1 MRWWRARAL
10 RLSSS
15 KMPGF
20 DRIGDDEVSVR
31 KNGVAVVS
39 ASCLGFIGILL
50 GASLVVTFPTLM
62 RQFAVPLAVVQWLSA
77 GYYLAATITMS
88 TTAYLMKRMALRRL
102 FLMAGVL
109 FIPGC
114 LLSAVAPSFSVLLVG
129 GLLCAVATGLATP
142 LMYQV
147 VFAVIPQTE
156 FGKYNGIVTMI
167 KSFGPAFG
175 PAYGG
180 LLAYW
185 LSWRVLFLGV
195 LPLLALA
202 LVAGMRTFP
211 ATRPVVKETAKFNWG
226 GLLFFGGLLVTVSLA
241 INQVGAHYHHLTIA
255 GMFLL
260 AAVVCGGLLTV
271 NLRHSSRHYLNFGL
285 LKRPVVALRAACFF
299 GLQFVNLS
307 LVFVVPLYAE
317 VVLHYNSLVAGFLL
331 LPGAVLGALLSPL
344 AGRLYDVRGG
354 FFTLMLAS
362 VLLFSG
368 TVLYCGLFRWLNVG
382 LIIGIYVIF
391 RLGYTFGFGN
401 IITDAGKY
409 VPQTERGGVSSLF
422 NVFQQ
427 YAGTIGTNVAA
438 SIEAA
443 LEACGVTSTVA
454 LLRGGQW
461 DLLLLVVMTAVIML
475 LVGISRRFTKAA
487 ANREE

>member
-1 MRWWRARAL
+1 M
-10 RLSSS
+10 
-15 KMPGF
+15 
-20 DRIGDDEVSVR
+20 SVR

-114 LLSAVAPSFSVLLVG
+114 LLSAVAPSFSVLLG
-129 GLLCAVATGLATP
+129 GCLLCAVATGLATP

-195 LPLLALA
+195 LPLLVLA
-202 LVAGMRTFP
+202 LVAGMRTLP
-211 ATRPVVKETAKFNWG
+211 VTRPVGAVTAKFNWG
-226 GLLFFGGLLVTVSLA
+226 GLLFFGGLLVALSLA
-241 INQVGAHYHHLTIA
+241 INQVGTHFHDLTSA
-255 GMFLL
+255 GVFLL
-260 AAVVCGGLLTV
+260 GAVVCGGLFV
-271 NLRHSSRHYLNFGL
+271 VDYRRSSRQYLDFNL

-307 LVFVVPLYAE
+307 LVFVIPLYAE
-317 VVLHYNSLVAGFLL
+317 VVLHYNSLLAGFLL
-331 LPGAVLGALLSPL
+331 LPGAVLGALLAPV

-362 VLLFSG
+362 VLLFIG
-368 TVLYCGLFRWLNVG
+368 TVLYCGLFHWLNVG

-409 VPQTERGGVSSLF
+409 VPQAERGGVSALF

-427 YAGTIGTNVAA
+427 YAGTVGTNVAS

-443 LEACGVTSTVA
+443 MEACGVTSTVA

-461 DLLLLVVMTAVIML
+461 DLIVLVGVTVLIML
-475 LVGISRRFTKAA
+475 MVGISQRFTKMSGFRKA
-487 ANREE
+487 

>member
-1 MRWWRARAL
+1 ML
-10 RLSSS
+10 RLSSD
-15 KMPGF
+15 KNTLVIN
-20 DRIGDDEVSVR
+20 RIGDDKVTVR

-50 GASLVVTFPTLM
+50 GSSLVVTFPTLM

-77 GYYLAATITMS
+77 GYYLVATITMS
-88 TTAYLMKRMALRRL
+88 TTAYLMKRLALRQL
-102 FLMAGVL
+102 FLMAGVF

-114 LLSAVAPSFSVLLVG
+114 LLSTAAPSFSVLLVG
-129 GLLCAVATGLATP
+129 CLLCAVATGLATP

-147 VFAVIPQTE
+147 VFAVIPPAE

-167 KSFGPAFG
+167 KSFGPALG

-195 LPLLALA
+195 LPVLVLA
-202 LVAGMRTFP
+202 LVAGMRTLP
-211 ATRPVVKETAKFNWG
+211 ANRPFIDGVPGFNWS

-241 INQVGAHYHHLTIA
+241 INQVGVNYHHLTIA
-255 GMFLL
+255 GVFLL
-260 AAVVCGGLLTV
+260 AAVICGGLFV
-271 NLRHSSRHYLNFGL
+271 MNCRQSSRQYLDFGL
-285 LKRPVVALRAACFF
+285 LKKPVVALRAACFF

-317 VVLHYNSLVAGFLL
+317 VILHYNSLVAGLFL
-331 LPGAVLGALLSPL
+331 LPGAVLGALLSPF

-354 FFTLMLAS
+354 SFTLKLAS

-368 TVLYCGLFRWLNVG
+368 TVLYCGLFRWLNGG
-382 LIIGIYVIF
+382 LIVGIYVIF

-401 IITDAGKY
+401 TITDAGKY
-409 VPQTERGGVSSLF
+409 VSRDERGSVSSLF

-438 SIEAA
+438 SIETAM
-443 LEACGVTSTVA
+443 EAEGVTSTVA
-454 LLRGGQW
+454 LLYGGQW
-461 DLLLLVVMTAVIML
+461 DLILLVIITVVIML
-475 LVGISRRFTKAA
+475 LVEISQHFTRTAVPRR
-487 ANREE
+487 E

>member
-1 MRWWRARAL
+1 M
-10 RLSSS
+10 
-15 KMPGF
+15 
-20 DRIGDDEVSVR
+20 SVR

-39 ASCLGFIGILL
+39 ASCLGFIGTLL

-62 RQFAVPLAVVQWLSA
+62 RQFAVSLAVVQWLSA

-102 FLMAGVL
+102 L

-167 KSFGPAFG
+167 KSFGPTFG

-202 LVAGMRTFP
+202 LVAGMRTLP

-226 GLLFFGGLLVTVSLA
+226 GLLFFGGLLVTLSLA
-241 INQVGAHYHHLTIA
+241 INQVGTHFHDLTSA
-255 GMFLL
+255 WLFLL
-260 AAVVCGGLLTV
+260 GAVVCGDC
-271 NLRHSSRHYLNFGL
+271 LRLICGI
-285 LKRPVVALRAACFF
+285 
-299 GLQFVNLS
+299 
-307 LVFVVPLYAE
+307 VPG
-317 VVLHYNSLVAGFLL
+317 ST
-331 LPGAVLGALLSPL
+331 STL
-344 AGRLYDVRGG
+344 A
-354 FFTLMLAS
+354 
-362 VLLFSG
+362 FSG
-368 TVLYCGLFRWLNVG
+368 GRWWRCGQRAFLVC
-382 LIIGIYVIF
+382 
-391 RLGYTFGFGN
+391 
-401 IITDAGKY
+401 
-409 VPQTERGGVSSLF
+409 SSL
-422 NVFQQ
+422 
-427 YAGTIGTNVAA
+427 T
-438 SIEAA
+438 
-443 LEACGVTSTVA
+443 
-454 LLRGGQW
+454 
-461 DLLLLVVMTAVIML
+461 
-475 LVGISRRFTKAA
+475 
-487 ANREE
+487 